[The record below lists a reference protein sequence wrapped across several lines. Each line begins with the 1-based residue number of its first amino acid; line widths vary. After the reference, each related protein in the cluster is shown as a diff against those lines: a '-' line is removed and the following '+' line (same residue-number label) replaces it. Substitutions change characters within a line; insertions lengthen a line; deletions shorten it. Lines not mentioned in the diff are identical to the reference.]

1 MTISVN
7 EKGLE
12 VVEVMMNNAEKLD
25 CTVSK
30 SGNGATIIDAG
41 IEVTGT
47 DELGRLLGEV
57 CLGGYGAVKLSE
69 TTYGDVT
76 LPSVVVSTDEP
87 AISTM
92 GSQYAGWIINESG
105 YFAMGSGPARA
116 LYAKEKIYKELEY
129 KDDAKVGV
137 LLLETREVPPDV
149 VIEYI
154 AGKCGIDT
162 KDLYLIVAPTACLA
176 GSIQISARV
185 VEVGAHKLHEL
196 GFDVRKIRRGH
207 GVAPIAPL
215 VSTKDNKMMGA
226 TNDCILYAGATYYD
240 IRPEE
245 GDDLKKLTNDAP
257 SSNSE
262 QYGQPFY
269 KLFKS
274 FDFDFY
280 KVDPLLFS
288 PAKVTIKDIT
298 NDEVY
303 EAGELNIEVLKQSLE
318 L

>member
-1 MTISVN
+1 MGISVN

-30 SGNGATIIDAG
+30 SGNGTTIIDAG

-57 CLGGYGAVKLSE
+57 CLGGYGVVKMSE
-69 TTYGDVT
+69 ATYGDAT
-76 LPSVVVSTDEP
+76 LPTVVVSTDEP

-92 GSQYAGWIINESG
+92 GSQYAGWVINKFD

-116 LYAKEKIYKELEY
+116 LFAKEKIYEELEY

-137 LLLETREVPPDV
+137 LLLETRTPPPDE
-149 VIEYI
+149 ICQYLAE
-154 AGKCGIDT
+154 KCGIDT

-176 GSIQISARV
+176 GAIQISARV

-196 GFDVRKIRRGH
+196 GFDVKKIKKGH
-207 GVAPIAPL
+207 GTAP
-215 VSTKDNKMMGA
+215 VSPMVSKKDNKMMGA
-226 TNDCILYAGATYYD
+226 TNDCILYAGSTYYD

-245 GDDLKKLTNDAP
+245 GDDLEKLTNDAP

-288 PAKVTIKDIT
+288 PAEVTIKDINT
-298 NDEVY
+298 GDSY
-303 EAGELNIEVLKQSLE
+303 KAGEINLDVLKLSLE

>member
-1 MTISVN
+1 MGISVN
-7 EKGLE
+7 EKGFE
-12 VVEVMMNNAEKLD
+12 IVEEMMNNAEKLD
-25 CTVSK
+25 CTVTK
-30 SGNGATIIDAG
+30 AENGATIIDAG

-57 CLGGYGAVKLSE
+57 CLGGYGVVKISE
-69 TTYGDVT
+69 TTFGDVT
-76 LPSVVVSTDEP
+76 LPSVIVSTDEP
-87 AISTM
+87 AIATM
-92 GSQYAGWIINESG
+92 GSQYAGWVINKYD

-116 LYAKEKIYKELEY
+116 LFAKEKIYEELEY

-137 LLLETREVPPDV
+137 LLLETRKVPPDN

-154 AGKCGIDT
+154 AGKCGVDT

-196 GFDVRKIRRGH
+196 GFDVRKIRKGH
-207 GVAPIAPL
+207 GVAPIAPM
-215 VSTKDNKMMGA
+215 VSKKDNKMMGA
-226 TNDCILYAGATYYD
+226 TNDCILYAGSTYYD

-245 GDDLKKLTNDAP
+245 GDDLKKLTEDAP
-257 SSNSE
+257 SSTSK

-288 PAKVTIKDIT
+288 PAEVTIKDINT
-298 NDEVY
+298 GESY
-303 EAGELNIEVLKQSLE
+303 KAGEINVEVLKQSLE

>member
-1 MTISVN
+1 MGISVN

-12 VVEVMMNNAEKLD
+12 VVEVMMDNAEKLD

-57 CLGGYGAVKLSE
+57 CLGGYGVVKLSE

-76 LPSVVVSTDEP
+76 LPSVIVSTDEP
-87 AISTM
+87 SVATM
-92 GSQYAGWIINESG
+92 GSQYAGWVINKDG

-116 LYAKEKIYKELEY
+116 LYAKEEIYEDLEY

-137 LLLETREVPPDV
+137 LLLETRTPPPDN
-149 VIEYI
+149 IIDYI
-154 AGKCGIDT
+154 AGKCDIDT

-185 VEVGAHKLHEL
+185 VEVGAHKLHAL
-196 GFDVRKIRRGH
+196 KFDVKKIKKGH
-207 GVAPIAPL
+207 GTAPIAPL
-215 VSTKDNKMMGA
+215 VSPKDNKMMGA
-226 TNDCILYAGATYYD
+226 TNDCILYAGSTYYD
-240 IRPEE
+240 IRPED
-245 GDDLKKLTNDAP
+245 GDDLGKLTNDAP

-288 PAKVTIKDIT
+288 PAEVTIKDINT
-298 NDEVY
+298 GESY
-303 EAGELNIEVLKQSLE
+303 KAGKINVDVLKQSLE